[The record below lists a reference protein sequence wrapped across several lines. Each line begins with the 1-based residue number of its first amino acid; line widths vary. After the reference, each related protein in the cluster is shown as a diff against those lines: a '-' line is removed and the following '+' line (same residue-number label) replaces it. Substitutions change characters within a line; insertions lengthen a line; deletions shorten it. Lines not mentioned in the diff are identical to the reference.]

1 MSSESQT
8 HPSQAGTQ
16 KPSGK
21 LTIFLGYAPGVG
33 KTYAML
39 EAARQRRQEGVD
51 VVIISLDTHGDA
63 KTEAL
68 LAGMEVFPRLHAGYR
83 GTALGE
89 LDVDAAL
96 ARRPHLVVVDELAYP
111 NPAGGRHAKRY
122 QDVEELLAAG
132 VDVYATLNI
141 GQLESLCDVAAQITG
156 VLMDETVPDR
166 LLDQAYEIQVVDLLP
181 AELLRRLYEGKV
193 HVVSLGERAMSQFF
207 RQGNL
212 IALREIT
219 LRRTADQLDDQMR
232 AYMTTQAI
240 SGPWPARERL
250 LVCISPSPFGER
262 LVRAARRMAD
272 SLGAAWSA
280 IYVETPGRL
289 SSEAQDTVARTL
301 ALAEE
306 LGAKAFVVPGPSV
319 ADAVLTYARTHNVT
333 KIIAGKP
340 LRPRWRELLR
350 PSIVDQLIRQGAFDV
365 HVVSGGAEQ
374 IQPVA
379 PLTRQKPVAW
389 TRYGLSIALVVGAT
403 LLSVAL
409 QSTLHITNL
418 LMIFL
423 FAEIISAL
431 AWGRGP
437 AIVASALGALAF
449 DFFLVPPRFTLA
461 VDDTEY
467 LLTFLGLFVVGV
479 LISSLTER
487 FKLQAAA
494 AERRASETAILNE
507 LSRDLAAAGSL
518 DAIMDAIIGNIAE
531 TFGREV
537 AVLLP
542 NMTASERLAVWGH
555 TRGYLLDAREQ
566 EVAQWAYE
574 HGQAAGRGTATLA
587 SAEARYLPLKTARGA
602 VGVLGVK
609 PSDPAIHLTPDQRRL
624 LEAFAS
630 LAALAVERAQLAEE
644 AERARVQV
652 ETERMRNS
660 LLSSVSHDLRTPLA
674 GITGAASSLLA
685 QGSPLDAVTRQELT
699 QSIYDEAN
707 RLNVLV
713 RNLLDMTRLESG
725 GITVNKAWQPLEEVV
740 GAALTHM
747 ELALAGRPVTVSLD
761 PDLPLAPLDEVSIE
775 QVLVNLLE
783 NAIKYSPPD
792 SPIDLA
798 AWVDGDAVVV
808 EVADRGSGLA
818 PGDEERVFEKFY
830 RAETSAGGV
839 GLGLAICR
847 GIVEVHGGRIW
858 AENRPEGGAS
868 FRFTLPITGQPPDV
882 PEEDAEDR

>member
-1 MSSESQT
+1 
-8 HPSQAGTQ
+8 
-16 KPSGK
+16 
-21 LTIFLGYAPGVG
+21 
-33 KTYAML
+33 
-39 EAARQRRQEGVD
+39 
-51 VVIISLDTHGDA
+51 
-63 KTEAL
+63 
-68 LAGMEVFPRLHAGYR
+68 
-83 GTALGE
+83 
-89 LDVDAAL
+89 
-96 ARRPHLVVVDELAYP
+96 
-111 NPAGGRHAKRY
+111 
-122 QDVEELLAAG
+122 
-132 VDVYATLNI
+132 
-141 GQLESLCDVAAQITG
+141 
-156 VLMDETVPDR
+156 
-166 LLDQAYEIQVVDLLP
+166 
-181 AELLRRLYEGKV
+181 
-193 HVVSLGERAMSQFF
+193 
-207 RQGNL
+207 
-212 IALREIT
+212 
-219 LRRTADQLDDQMR
+219 MR
-232 AYMTTQAI
+232 
-240 SGPWPARERL
+240 
-250 LVCISPSPFGER
+250 
-262 LVRAARRMAD
+262 
-272 SLGAAWSA
+272 
-280 IYVETPGRL
+280 
-289 SSEAQDTVARTL
+289 
-301 ALAEE
+301 
-306 LGAKAFVVPGPSV
+306 PSV
-319 ADAVLTYARTHNVT
+319 
-333 KIIAGKP
+333 
-340 LRPRWRELLR
+340 
-350 PSIVDQLIRQGAFDV
+350 VDQLIRQGAFDV
-365 HVVSGGAEQ
+365 HVVSAGAEQ

-379 PLTRQKPVAW
+379 SLPRQEPVVW
-389 TRYGLSIALVVGAT
+389 TRYGLSIALVVAAT
-403 LLSVAL
+403 LLSVL
-409 QSTLHITNL
+409 LHSTLHLTNL

-437 AIVASALGALAF
+437 AIVASALGTLAF

-487 FKLQAAA
+487 FKLQAAT

-542 NMTASERLAVWGH
+542 GTSASDRLEVWGH
-555 TRGYLLDAREQ
+555 TRGFLLDAREH
-566 EVAQWAYE
+566 EVALWAYD
-574 HGQAAGRGTATLA
+574 HGQVAGRGTTTLA

-602 VGVLGVK
+602 VGVLGVQ
-609 PSDPAIHLTPDQRRL
+609 PIDPAVHLTPDQRRL

-685 QGSPLDAVTRQELT
+685 DGSPFDAVTRQELT

-707 RLNVLV
+707 RLNVLL

-725 GITVNKAWQPLEEVV
+725 GITVRKAWQPLEEVL
-740 GAALTHM
+740 GAALTYM
-747 ELALAGRPVTVSLD
+747 ELALAGRPVTVRLD

-792 SPIDLA
+792 SPIHLA

-808 EVADRGSGLA
+808 EVADCGPGLA

-858 AENRPEGGAS
+858 AENRPQGGAS